1 MVEKQLQAVFSCA
14 DLVTPISKGG
24 DPYDPRAE
32 LAWRARI
39 DGVMAGVHALEAGLI
54 ARAEKVGQAS
64 DDVFRPA
71 LIEELAYGW
80 VRLFAKAPGAE
91 DADFVALVQQA
102 HATVVEASAADL
114 DLPFHLESWN
124 CDEERVRNL
133 SFQDRWDWQV
143 KKTMTRLSGRAD
155 RFEQGSAPP
164 SVGVQ
169 PSAARRRPGATR
181 REFNEETAEPSSRC
195 ALAASTGV
203 TLRRSYGA
211 STISHGKRFGIT
223 IFGNFTSIPPTRWR

>member
-1 MVEKQLQAVFSCA
+1 M
-14 DLVTPISKGG
+14 
-24 DPYDPRAE
+24 
-32 LAWRARI
+32 
-39 DGVMAGVHALEAGLI
+39 
-54 ARAEKVGQAS
+54 
-64 DDVFRPA
+64 
-71 LIEELAYGW
+71 
-80 VRLFAKAPGAE
+80 
-91 DADFVALVQQA
+91 ALVQQA

-181 REFNEETAEPSSRC
+181 REFNEETATLIEQMRAGGEHGRDAAQILWCEYDLARQEVRDHYIRQLHFDPADAM
-195 ALAASTGV
+195 AL
-203 TLRRSYGA
+203 
-211 STISHGKRFGIT
+211 ISPVHYW
-223 IFGNFTSIPPTRWR
+223 SIAPLGS